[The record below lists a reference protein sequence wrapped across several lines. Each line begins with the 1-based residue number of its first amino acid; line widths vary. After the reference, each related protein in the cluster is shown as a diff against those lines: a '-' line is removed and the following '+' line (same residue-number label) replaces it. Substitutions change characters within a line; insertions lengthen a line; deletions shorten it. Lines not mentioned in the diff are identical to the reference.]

1 MKLESQADD
10 FLAKIDR
17 EFRQAGEDAAEH
29 AARLPGSPSDLRFE
43 HLGPLRGRI
52 GSSKR
57 YAKAQERGAFITPK
71 KGRRGRN
78 GRPAA
83 LRSSRGRFYKW
94 VRIPAQRYLAKTGK
108 EWGRILPARLRR

>member
-1 MKLESQADD
+1 MIFESHADD
-10 FLAKIDR
+10 FLGKVDR
-17 EFRQAGEDAAEH
+17 DFDQALEDAAEH
-29 AARLPGSPSDLRFE
+29 AAALPGSPSDLHAE
-43 HLGPLRGRI
+43 HTGRLRGRI
-52 GSSKR
+52 GSDKA

-83 LRSSRGRFYKW
+83 LRSSSGRFYKR